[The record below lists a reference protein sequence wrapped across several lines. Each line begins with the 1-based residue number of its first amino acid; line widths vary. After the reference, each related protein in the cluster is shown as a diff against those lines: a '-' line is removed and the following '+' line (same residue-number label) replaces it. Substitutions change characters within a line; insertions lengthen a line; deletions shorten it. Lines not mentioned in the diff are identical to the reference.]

1 MRAAEADPAGKH
13 FAMHKAR
20 YGQLFWQSGITG
32 SPGGQQSIGSIM
44 PAMSAGIPPRAV
56 AGKGATTSAAAASRL
71 CRKIL
76 FKSITPICVSDTT
89 W

>member
-56 AGKGATTSAAAASRL
+56 AGKGATTSAAIARIASNRD
-71 CRKIL
+71 RSNVRIMIQDRM
-76 FKSITPICVSDTT
+76 F
-89 W
+89 